1 MTIINGKIPL
11 VNLTALSVGGFL
23 QANAAYWFEQ
33 WRIAARNAG
42 YDLTIT
48 SIADAYREYAVQE
61 RIFRQRYTP
70 VYTQYAAG
78 KVDRRLWLNSYW
90 YRKPGYAAA
99 AVPGTSNHGRGLA
112 VDIKDVGGFTSKFY
126 KWLKATGADYGFSN
140 TEGAS
145 VNEAWHWVHNGKAV
159 PPKPLPETNTPTPT
173 PETVEFLMTLSH
185 DEQVE
190 LLRRVRNLDVQT
202 TGADGQVPSVASRII
217 HIESQVSGLPD
228 ALAALPNSTLMTP
241 VSGVDPSTGLIQTHP
256 AADWLTVMAFRV
268 AEGAS
273 PEVVVSAIPE
283 SIAEAVL
290 DLLAERI
297 GR

>member
-70 VYTQYAAG
+70 VYTQYATG

-145 VNEAWHWVHNGKAV
+145 VNEAWHWVHNGKAI
-159 PPKPLPETNTPTPT
+159 PPKPAPPKPAPEQAPTTPQEYAEMFIISNDIPGHAQRGTAWVAIPQGGGKPRAT
-173 PETVEFLMTLSH
+173 TLFGG
-185 DEQVE
+185 DKF
-190 LLRRVRNLDVQT
+190 
-202 TGADGQVPSVASRII
+202 TGA
-217 HIESQVSGLPD
+217 
-228 ALAALPNSTLMTP
+228 P
-241 VSGVDPSTGLIQTHP
+241 VITFTNL
-256 AADWLTVMAFRV
+256 
-268 AEGAS
+268 GAWNNF
-273 PEVVVSAIPE
+273 AN
-283 SIAEAVL
+283 SIAWA
-290 DLLAERI
+290 
-297 GR
+297 